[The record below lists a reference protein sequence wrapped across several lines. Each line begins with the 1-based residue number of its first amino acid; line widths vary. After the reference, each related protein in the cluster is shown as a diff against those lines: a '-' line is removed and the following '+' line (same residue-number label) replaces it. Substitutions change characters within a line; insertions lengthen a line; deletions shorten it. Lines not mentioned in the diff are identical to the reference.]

1 MIEENQTEDMYNR
14 PQPHCLEIE
23 RAILAAVLR
32 KGEITRINDNRVDID
47 TFYSHIHREVF
58 KAALD
63 VKKGGSHID
72 LLTVADALKLNGTLE
87 DIGGETFLAEI
98 HNTIATDANIDNWI
112 KIHLEYHA
120 KRMLINQCSET
131 LLQCYSDDS
140 TAIDTFNAHRSHLSD
155 IEALSCGMVQK
166 PTIDKLKD
174 FVGYLG
180 ELQTGS
186 GGHII
191 KFGIAGIDELIQ
203 LQLKQMLVLG
213 GLSNTGKTRF
223 IFCDAIGKLRKGI
236 PTAIF
241 SWENPAN
248 IIVSGLVS
256 IMANVP
262 MSMMTQ
268 VNKLK
273 PNHMEHIKN
282 AMKILN
288 ENSHLLHIF
297 GKGDYIHSVSG
308 ISAEVRRIQD
318 NTGGSLKMAYIDYI
332 QNMKSDKKNR
342 VEQIESIITG
352 ISDIGAEHNIA
363 TMPLSQLNRD
373 KDRDKSKRRPILAD
387 MKGSGEI
394 ENAADFVVFLHREDR
409 KSVGNVEVDIYSE
422 KVRGSG
428 SFDRKLNF
436 NTLTGKFSGLVLEAP
451 RYDTNDRPKE
461 LWYNKQNLA

>member
-1 MIEENQTEDMYNR
+1 MINENINQINER
-14 PQPHCLEIE
+14 PMPHNLEIE
-23 RAILAAVLR
+23 RAILSAVLR

-47 TFYSHIHREVF
+47 TFYSHIHREIF

-63 VKKGGSHID
+63 VKKNGSHVD
-72 LLTVADALKLNGTLE
+72 LLTVADSLKLNGTLE
-87 DIGGETFLAEI
+87 DIGGELFLAEI
-98 HNTIATDANIDNWI
+98 YNTTATDVNINNWI

-120 KRMLINQCSET
+120 KRLLINRCSET
-131 LLQCYSDDS
+131 LLQCYDEET
-140 TAIDTFNAHRSHLSD
+140 TAIDSFNSHRSNLSD
-155 IEALSCGMVQK
+155 IESLSCGMIQK

-174 FVGYLG
+174 FIGYLG
-180 ELQTGS
+180 ELQTGA

-191 KFGIAGIDELIQ
+191 EFGISGMDNLVQ
-203 LQLKQMLVLG
+203 LQLKQMMVLG

-223 IFCDAIGKLRKGI
+223 ILCDAIGKMRKGI
-236 PTAIF
+236 PSAIF

-256 IMANVP
+256 IMSNIP

-268 VNKLK
+268 VGKLK
-273 PNHMEHIKN
+273 ENQMKHIKD
-282 AMKILN
+282 AMEFLKS
-288 ENSHLLHIF
+288 NSHLLHIF

-363 TMPLSQLNRD
+363 TMPLTQLNRD
-373 KDRDKSKRRPILAD
+373 KDRDKGGRRPILAD

-409 KSVGNVEVDIYSE
+409 KSIGHVEVDLYSE
-422 KVRGSG
+422 KVRGTG
-428 SFDRKLNF
+428 SFDRRLNF
-436 NTLTGKFSGLVLEAP
+436 NTLTGEFSGLVLETP
-451 RYDTNDRPKE
+451 RYNNSDQPINHNRGAGYDG
-461 LWYNKQNLA
+461 